1 MSLGISTEGSG
12 DFAPYLKY
20 DAKAGRIF
28 RAPLKDAGEK
38 TMVDLTMGFVGAF
51 DFANIEVGWLD
62 FPSGAAPQ
70 YATQPLAQGI
80 GPKPTAPG
88 KWKQGFRINVALPG
102 VPGVFEMA
110 SNAKATI
117 AAFNELHDKVIAA
130 PELAAGKVPVVALS
144 GTEIVETPSPQGVQR
159 NYKPIFVIQSWI
171 DRPASLVKKTPAAT
185 PPAQATPPAN
195 HPPAGPAATGNQAF
209 QAPPAGSFG

>member
-1 MSLGISTEGSG
+1 MSLGISTEGGG

-28 RAPLKDAGEK
+28 RAPIKEAGEK
-38 TMVDLTMGFVGAF
+38 NMVDLTMGFAGAF
-51 DFANIEVGWLD
+51 DFANIQVGWLD

-70 YATQPLAQGI
+70 YETRPLAQGV
-80 GPKPTAPG
+80 GDKPTKPG
-88 KWKQGFRINVALPG
+88 KWKQGFRINVVLPG

-117 AAFNELHDKVIAA
+117 AAFNELHDKVSAA

-159 NYKPIFVIQSWI
+159 NYKPIFAVTQWI
-171 DRPASLVKKTPAAT
+171 DRPASLVSKPAAAA
-185 PPAQATPPAN
+185 PAAQAQAFASPPETGTKPFVA
-195 HPPAGPAATGNQAF
+195 PAAN
-209 QAPPAGSFG
+209 SFG

>member
-28 RAPLKDAGEK
+28 RSPNKDAGEK
-38 TMVDLTMGFVGAF
+38 SAVDMTMGFVGAF

-70 YATQPLAQGI
+70 YATRPLAQGI
-80 GPKPTAPG
+80 GDKPTAPG
-88 KWKQGFRINVALPG
+88 KWKQGFRINVVLPS
-102 VPGVFEMA
+102 VAGVFEMA

-117 AAFNELHDKVIAA
+117 AAFNELHDKVVAA
-130 PELAAGKVPVVALS
+130 PELADGKVPVVALT
-144 GTEIVETPSPQGVQR
+144 GTEIVETPSPQGLQR
-159 NYKPIFVIQSWI
+159 NYKPIFAVQSWI
-171 DRPASLVKKTPAAT
+171 DRPASLVVKPKAVPAVQAARANPPDGPASTGAQKFVAPAA
-185 PPAQATPPAN
+185 N
-195 HPPAGPAATGNQAF
+195 
-209 QAPPAGSFG
+209 SFG